1 MLLSQSYWMHGRRDL
16 ADAHR
21 SRAAELIE
29 GEPPGRSVAWVLAR
43 LSARASLVG
52 DNAGAIE
59 LASRAREVSQ
69 EIGWQG
75 GLAEA
80 TNVRGIERV
89 YAGDRG
95 GVEDIVKSIEL
106 AHASGS
112 AGVLARCL
120 NTIAVA
126 YQVLGEPGL
135 GLAERLEA
143 LAVSE
148 QVGSPSLLQWFD
160 GVLADHHYRV
170 GNWVEA
176 ARLADSFLAAVNAGS
191 PNVVAYQVY
200 VVRAELRVATGDLEG
215 ARGDAEAA
223 LLAGRGAGEVQAL
236 GYALSA
242 AAHVF
247 ASTGASERAVVVA
260 RELLDAL
267 DRRLPDAVRG
277 RQPADVRG
285 RGDTPRSR
293 RAAPCGARLASAH
306 GVDRRRPR
314 LRRRRLRGCR
324 RPVAGDRRHAGRG
337 GGPAPR
343 RRAACR

>member
-1 MLLSQSYWMHGRRDL
+1 
-16 ADAHR
+16 
-21 SRAAELIE
+21 
-29 GEPPGRSVAWVLAR
+29 
-43 LSARASLVG
+43 
-52 DNAGAIE
+52 
-59 LASRAREVSQ
+59 
-69 EIGWQG
+69 
-75 GLAEA
+75 
-80 TNVRGIERV
+80 VRGIERV

-95 GVEDIVKSIEL
+95 GLEDIVKSIEL

-135 GLAERLEA
+135 GLVERLEA

-170 GNWVEA
+170 GQWVEA
-176 ARLADSFLAAVNAGS
+176 ARLADSFLAAVDAGS

-200 VVRAELRVATGDLEG
+200 AVRAELRIATGDLDG
-215 ARGDAEAA
+215 ARGDGEAT

-247 ASTGASERAVVVA
+247 ASAGATERAVVVA

-267 DRRLPDAVRG
+267 DHGFPMQFAAVNLPMFAAAVTRVGLGERLPAALDSH
-277 RQPADVRG
+277 
-285 RGDTPRSR
+285 PRTVWTDIVCDY
-293 RAAPCGARLASAH
+293 A
-306 GVDRRRPR
+306 
-314 LRRRRLRGCR
+314 
-324 RPVAGDRRHAGRG
+324 AGDFAAAADRLQVIGAT
-337 GGPAPR
+337 PDEAEAR
-343 RRAACR
+343 RRAAEQLADEGRRDEADEQLRGALAFYRSVGATAYVRECEGSLSLR